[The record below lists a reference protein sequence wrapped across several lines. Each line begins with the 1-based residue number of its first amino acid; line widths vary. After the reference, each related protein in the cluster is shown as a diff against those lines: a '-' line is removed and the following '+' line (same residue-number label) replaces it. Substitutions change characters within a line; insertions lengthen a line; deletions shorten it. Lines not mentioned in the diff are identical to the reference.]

1 MLVFGYNNFLMKNAI
16 RKMKK
21 KSNKKKIVYVAMAAD
36 LLHPGHLYN
45 INKAEKLGRVVIGL
59 VTDRAIASYK
69 RVPFLTYEQRKTVIE
84 NVKGVSDV
92 IPQITLDYTTNLRR
106 LKPDYVVHGD
116 DWKTGVQKETR
127 ERVIQTLKEWGGK
140 LVETH
145 RKFPYLPGRSSTQLV
160 EAITRVGITPERR
173 MHMIRRLL
181 DAKPLVRFLEVH
193 SGLTGKI
200 VEKTKIVK
208 DGKNHEFDGMWLSSL
223 TDSMAKGKADTGIVD
238 FTSRLNTINE
248 IFDVTTKPLIM
259 DGDNGGSI
267 EHFESTVKRL
277 ERLGV
282 SGIIIEDKTG
292 LKRNSLYGTDVAQD
306 QDSIENFAAKISTGK
321 RAQVTD
327 DFMIIARIE
336 SLILKKGLKDAL
348 LRAKAYIKA
357 GADGIMIH
365 SKEKE
370 PSEILA
376 FCRNYQKFVN
386 KVPLVAVPTTYGS
399 ITEEEMIRAG
409 IHMVIY
415 ANHLLRSS
423 YPAMVKTAV
432 SILENKRCLES
443 EEFCIPVAELLDLNS

>member
-1 MLVFGYNNFLMKNAI
+1 
-16 RKMKK
+16 MKK
-21 KSNKKKIVYVAMAAD
+21 KYNKTKVVYVAMSAD

-45 INKAEKLGRVVIGL
+45 INKAKKLGRVVVGL
-59 VTDRAIASYK
+59 LTDGAIASYK
-69 RVPFLTYEQRKTVIE
+69 RVPFLTYEQRKIVIK
-84 NVKGVSDV
+84 NVKGVDAV
-92 IPQITLDYTTNLRR
+92 VPQTTLDYTMNLRR

-116 DWKTGVQKETR
+116 DWKTGIQKETR
-127 ERVIQTLKEWGGK
+127 EQVVQILKEWGGQ

-145 RKFPYLPGRSSTQLV
+145 RKFPYPPGRSSTQLI
-160 EAITRVGITPERR
+160 EALTRVGTTPEKR
-173 MHMIRRLL
+173 MHMIRRLF
-181 DAKPLVRFLEVH
+181 DAKSMVRFLEVH
-193 SGLTGKI
+193 SGLSGKI
-200 VEKTKIVK
+200 VERTKINK
-208 DGKNHEFDGMWLSSL
+208 DGKAQEFDGMWLSSL
-223 TDSMAKGKADTGIVD
+223 TDSVAKGKPDTGIVD

-267 EHFESTVKRL
+267 EHFESMVKTL

-292 LKRNSLYGTDVAQD
+292 LKRNSLYGTDVVQEQD
-306 QDSIENFAAKISTGK
+306 NTLNFCEKISAGK
-321 RAQVTD
+321 KAQVTD

-348 LRAKAYIKA
+348 VRARAYIKA

-365 SKEKE
+365 SKEKD
-370 PSEILA
+370 PSEILD
-376 FCRNYQKFVN
+376 FCKNYQKFDN
-386 KVPLVAVPTTYGS
+386 KVPLVAVPTTYNS
-399 ITEEEMIRAG
+399 ITEEELTKAGVRMI
-409 IHMVIY
+409 IY

-443 EEFCIPVAELLDLNS
+443 EEFCMPVKELLDLNL